1 MKNLNRI
8 IAESIHETVNQ
19 IIQEDIDRQNRLCE
33 QVMINEGLWSG
44 LKTMWNDAKAF
55 GGALGGQLRNAGAYA
70 RQSTKFQ
77 LQLQKVNN
85 ANQVIQDMA
94 RQGVIRPSTL
104 KYWNEQLAKYTQYLQ
119 NNINAGY
126 NGGVNYRNTQAASY
140 QQVQQANNTIPNQ
153 IKQWQRSLASA
164 KKKGDVNRVEQC
176 MQQIQNLQNQQKQL
190 LGRQPIQNTQTA

>member
-8 IAESIHETVNQ
+8 ITESIHETVNQ

-44 LKTMWNDAKAF
+44 LKTMWNGAKAL
-55 GGALGGQLRNAGAYA
+55 GGALGGQLRNAGAYD
-70 RQSTKFQ
+70 RQSTNFQ

-94 RQGVIRPSTL
+94 KQGVIKNSTL

-126 NGGVNYRNTQAASY
+126 NGGVDYRNTQAASY
-140 QQVQQANNTIPNQ
+140 QQVKLANAIPGQ
-153 IKQWQRSLASA
+153 IKQVQRSLASA

-176 MQQIQNLQNQQKQL
+176 MQQIQDLKAKQQQM
-190 LGRQPIQNTQTA
+190 LGRQSIQNAQNA

>member
-1 MKNLNRI
+1 MKNLNKI

-19 IIQEDIDRQNRLCE
+19 IIQEDIDRQNHLCE

-44 LKTMWNDAKAF
+44 LRTMWNTAK
-55 GGALGGQLRNAGAYA
+55 ALGGQLRNAGAYSK
-70 RQSTKFQ
+70 QSTNFQ

-94 RQGVIRPSTL
+94 RQGVINNSTL

-119 NNINAGY
+119 SNINAGY
-126 NGGVNYRNTQAASY
+126 NGGADYRNTQAASY
-140 QQVQQANNTIPNQ
+140 QQVQQANAIPNQ
-153 IKQWQRSLASA
+153 IKQLQTWLASA
-164 KKKGDVNRVEQC
+164 QKKGDANKVAKY

-190 LGRQPIQNTQTA
+190 LGRQPIQTA

>member
-8 IAESIHETVNQ
+8 ITESIHDTVNQ

-44 LKTMWNDAKAF
+44 LKTMWNGAKAL

-70 RQSTKFQ
+70 KQSTKFQ

-94 RQGVIRPSTL
+94 KQGVINNSTL

-140 QQVQQANNTIPNQ
+140 QQVQQANAIPNQ
-153 IKQWQRSLASA
+153 IKQLQTWLASA
-164 KKKGDVNRVEQC
+164 QKKGDANKVAKY

-190 LGRQPIQNTQTA
+190 LGRQQIQNS

>member
-8 IAESIHETVNQ
+8 ITESIHDTVNQ

-44 LKTMWNDAKAF
+44 LKTMWNGAKAL
-55 GGALGGQLRNAGAYA
+55 GGALGGQLRNADAYA
-70 RQSTKFQ
+70 KQSTNFQ

-94 RQGVIRPSTL
+94 NQGVINDSTL
-104 KYWNEQLAKYTQYLQ
+104 KYWNAQLSKYTQYLQ
-119 NNINAGY
+119 NNINAAY
-126 NGGVNYRNTQAASY
+126 NGGADYRNTQAASY
-140 QQVQQANNTIPNQ
+140 QQVQQANAIPNQ
-153 IKQWQRSLASA
+153 IKQLQTWLASA
-164 KKKGDVNRVEQC
+164 QKKGDANKVAKY

-190 LGRQPIQNTQTA
+190 LGRQPIQTA

>member
-8 IAESIHETVNQ
+8 ITESIHDTVNQ
-19 IIQEDIDRQNRLCE
+19 IIQEDIDRQNQLCE
-33 QVMINEGLWSG
+33 QVMINEGIWSG
-44 LKTMWNDAKAF
+44 LKTMWNGAKAL

-70 RQSTKFQ
+70 KQSTKFQ

-94 RQGVIRPSTL
+94 KQGVINNSTL

-119 NNINAGY
+119 SNINAGY

-140 QQVQQANNTIPNQ
+140 QQVQQANAIPNQ

-176 MQQIQNLQNQQKQL
+176 IQQILDLKAKQQQM
-190 LGRQPIQNTQTA
+190 LGRQPIQTA

>member
-1 MKNLNRI
+1 MKNLNKI
-8 IAESIHETVNQ
+8 ITESIHETVNQ

-44 LKTMWNDAKAF
+44 LKTMWTGAK
-55 GGALGGQLRNAGAYA
+55 ALGGALRNAGAYA
-70 RQSTKFQ
+70 KQSTNFQ

-94 RQGVIRPSTL
+94 KQGVINNSTL

-126 NGGVNYRNTQAASY
+126 NGGVDYRNTQAASY
-140 QQVQQANNTIPNQ
+140 QQVQQANAIPNH
-153 IKQWQRSLASA
+153 IKQLQRSLASA

-190 LGRQPIQNTQTA
+190 LGRQPIQTA

>member
-8 IAESIHETVNQ
+8 ITESIHDTVNQ

-44 LKTMWNDAKAF
+44 LKTMWNTAK
-55 GGALGGQLRNAGAYA
+55 ALGGQLRNAGAYGK
-70 RQSTKFQ
+70 QSTNFQ

-94 RQGVIRPSTL
+94 RQGVINNSTL

-126 NGGVNYRNTQAASY
+126 NGGVDYRNTQAASY
-140 QQVQQANNTIPNQ
+140 QQVQQANAIPNQ
-153 IKQWQRSLASA
+153 IKQLQRSLASA

-176 MQQIQNLQNQQKQL
+176 MQQIQDLKAKQQQM
-190 LGRQPIQNTQTA
+190 LGRQPIQNTQNA

>member
-8 IAESIHETVNQ
+8 ITESIHDTVNQ

-44 LKTMWNDAKAF
+44 LKTMWNTAK
-55 GGALGGQLRNAGAYA
+55 ALGGQLRNAGAYGK
-70 RQSTKFQ
+70 QSTKFQ

-94 RQGVIRPSTL
+94 RQGVINNSTL

-126 NGGVNYRNTQAASY
+126 NGGADYRNTQAASY
-140 QQVQQANNTIPNQ
+140 QQVQQANAIPNQ
-153 IKQWQRSLASA
+153 IKQLQTWLASA
-164 KKKGDVNRVEQC
+164 QKKGDVNKVVKY
-176 MQQIQNLQNQQKQL
+176 MQQIQDLKAKQQQM
-190 LGRQPIQNTQTA
+190 LGRQPIQNTQNP

>member
-8 IAESIHETVNQ
+8 ITESIHDTVNQ

-33 QVMINEGLWSG
+33 QVMINEGIWSG
-44 LKTMWNDAKAF
+44 LKTMWNGAK
-55 GGALGGQLRNAGAYA
+55 ALGGQLRNAGAYA
-70 RQSTKFQ
+70 KQSTNFQ

-94 RQGVIRPSTL
+94 KQGVINNSTL

-126 NGGVNYRNTQAASY
+126 NGGVDYRNTQAASY
-140 QQVQQANNTIPNQ
+140 QQVKDVNAIPGQ
-153 IKQWQRSLASA
+153 IKQVQRQLAAA
-164 KKKGDVNRVEQC
+164 KKRGDAEKVAQC
-176 MQQIQNLQNQQKQL
+176 MQQIQDLQNQQKQL
-190 LGRQPIQNTQTA
+190 SGRQPIQNAQTA

>member
-8 IAESIHETVNQ
+8 ITESIHETVNQ

-33 QVMINEGLWSG
+33 QVMINEGIWSG
-44 LKTMWNDAKAF
+44 LKTMWNGAK
-55 GGALGGQLRNAGAYA
+55 ALGGQLRNAFGYA
-70 RQSTKFQ
+70 KQSTNFQ

-94 RQGVIRPSTL
+94 KQGVINNSTL

-126 NGGVNYRNTQAASY
+126 NGGVDYRNTQAASY
-140 QQVQQANNTIPNQ
+140 QQVQDANRIPGQ
-153 IKQWQRSLASA
+153 IKQAQARLASA
-164 KKKGDVNRVEQC
+164 QKKGDANGVAKY

-190 LGRQPIQNTQTA
+190 LGRQQIQNA

>member
-1 MKNLNRI
+1 MKNLNKI
-8 IAESIHETVNQ
+8 ITESIHETVNQ

-44 LKTMWNDAKAF
+44 LKTMWNGAK
-55 GGALGGQLRNAGAYA
+55 ALGGQLRNAGAYA
-70 RQSTKFQ
+70 KQSTNFQ

-94 RQGVIRPSTL
+94 NQGVINASTL
-104 KYWNEQLAKYTQYLQ
+104 KYWNQQLAKYTQYLQ
-119 NNINAGY
+119 SNINADY

-140 QQVQQANNTIPNQ
+140 QQVQQANAIPNQ
-153 IKQWQRSLASA
+153 IKQLQTWLASA
-164 KKKGDVNRVEQC
+164 QKKGDANKVAKY

-190 LGRQPIQNTQTA
+190 LGRQPIQTA

>member
-8 IAESIHETVNQ
+8 ITESIHETVNQ

-44 LKTMWNDAKAF
+44 LKTMWNGAKAL
-55 GGALGGQLRNAGAYA
+55 GGALGGQLRNAGDYA
-70 RQSTKFQ
+70 MQSTKFQ

-94 RQGVIRPSTL
+94 KQGVINASTL
-104 KYWNEQLAKYTQYLQ
+104 KYWNKQLAKYTQYLQ
-119 NNINAGY
+119 SNINADY

-140 QQVQQANNTIPNQ
+140 QQVQQANAIPNQ
-153 IKQWQRSLASA
+153 IKQLQRSLASA

-176 MQQIQNLQNQQKQL
+176 MQQIQDLKAKQQQM
-190 LGRQPIQNTQTA
+190 LGRQPIQNP

>member
-8 IAESIHETVNQ
+8 ITESIHDTVNQ
-19 IIQEDIDRQNRLCE
+19 IIQEDIDRQNQLCE

-44 LKTMWNDAKAF
+44 LKTMWTGAK
-55 GGALGGQLRNAGAYA
+55 ALGGTLRNAGAYA
-70 RQSTKFQ
+70 IQSTKFQ

-94 RQGVIRPSTL
+94 RQGVINNSTL

-126 NGGVNYRNTQAASY
+126 NGGADYRNTQAASY
-140 QQVQQANNTIPNQ
+140 QQVQQANAIPNQ
-153 IKQWQRSLASA
+153 IKQLQTWLASA
-164 KKKGDVNRVEQC
+164 QKKGDVNKVVKY

-190 LGRQPIQNTQTA
+190 LGRQPIQTA

>member
-8 IAESIHETVNQ
+8 ITESIHYTVNQ

-44 LKTMWNDAKAF
+44 LKTMWNGAKAL

-70 RQSTKFQ
+70 MQSTKFQ

-94 RQGVIRPSTL
+94 NQGVINASTL
-104 KYWNEQLAKYTQYLQ
+104 KYWNQQLAKYTQYLQ

-126 NGGVNYRNTQAASY
+126 NGGADYRNTQAASY
-140 QQVQQANNTIPNQ
+140 QQVQQANAIPNQ
-153 IKQWQRSLASA
+153 IKQLQTWLASA
-164 KKKGDVNRVEQC
+164 QKKGNANKVAKY

-190 LGRQPIQNTQTA
+190 LGRQPIQTA

>member
-8 IAESIHETVNQ
+8 ITESIHETVNQ

-44 LKTMWNDAKAF
+44 LKTMWNGAKAL
-55 GGALGGQLRNAGAYA
+55 GGALGGQLRNADAYA
-70 RQSTKFQ
+70 RQSTNFQ

-94 RQGVIRPSTL
+94 NQGVIRPSTL
-104 KYWNEQLAKYTQYLQ
+104 KYWKEQLAKYTQYLQ
-119 NNINAGY
+119 SNINAGY

-140 QQVQQANNTIPNQ
+140 QQVQQANAIPNQ
-153 IKQWQRSLASA
+153 IKQLQRSLASA

-176 MQQIQNLQNQQKQL
+176 MQQIQDLKAKQQQM
-190 LGRQPIQNTQTA
+190 LGRQPIQNP

>member
-8 IAESIHETVNQ
+8 ITESIHDTVNQ

-44 LKTMWNDAKAF
+44 LKTMWNGAK
-55 GGALGGQLRNAGAYA
+55 ALGGQLRNAGAYA
-70 RQSTKFQ
+70 KQSTNFQ
-77 LQLQKVNN
+77 LQLQKVNS

-94 RQGVIRPSTL
+94 RQGVINNSTL
-104 KYWNEQLAKYTQYLQ
+104 KYWNQQLAKYTQYLQ
-119 NNINAGY
+119 SNINAGY

-140 QQVQQANNTIPNQ
+140 QQVQQANAIPNQ
-153 IKQWQRSLASA
+153 IKQLQRSLASA

-176 MQQIQNLQNQQKQL
+176 MQQIQDLKAKQQQM
-190 LGRQPIQNTQTA
+190 LGRQPIQNTQNA

>member
-8 IAESIHETVNQ
+8 ITESIHETVNQ

-44 LKTMWNDAKAF
+44 LKTMWNGAKAL

-70 RQSTKFQ
+70 MQSTKFQ

-94 RQGVIRPSTL
+94 KQGVINNSTL
-104 KYWNEQLAKYTQYLQ
+104 KYWNKQLTKYTQYLQ
-119 NNINAGY
+119 SNINAGY

-140 QQVQQANNTIPNQ
+140 QQVQQANAIPNQ
-153 IKQWQRSLASA
+153 IKQLQRSLASA

-176 MQQIQNLQNQQKQL
+176 MQQIQDLKAKQQQM
-190 LGRQPIQNTQTA
+190 LGRQPI

>member
-8 IAESIHETVNQ
+8 ITESIHETVNQ

-44 LKTMWNDAKAF
+44 LKTMWNGAKAL

-70 RQSTKFQ
+70 RQSTNFQ

-94 RQGVIRPSTL
+94 NQGVIRHSTL
-104 KYWNEQLAKYTQYLQ
+104 KYWNQQLYKYTQYLQ
-119 NNINAGY
+119 SNINAGY

-140 QQVQQANNTIPNQ
+140 QQVQQANAIPNQ
-153 IKQWQRSLASA
+153 IKQLQRSLASA

-176 MQQIQNLQNQQKQL
+176 MQQIQDLKAKQQQM
-190 LGRQPIQNTQTA
+190 LGRQPIQNP

>member
-8 IAESIHETVNQ
+8 ITESIHDTVNQ
-19 IIQEDIDRQNRLCE
+19 IIQEDIDRQNQLCE
-33 QVMINEGLWSG
+33 QVMINEGIWSG
-44 LKTMWNDAKAF
+44 LKTMWNGAK
-55 GGALGGQLRNAGAYA
+55 ALGGALRNAGAYA
-70 RQSTKFQ
+70 RQSTNFQ

-94 RQGVIRPSTL
+94 RQGVINNSTL
-104 KYWNEQLAKYTQYLQ
+104 KYWNQQLAKYTQYLQ

-153 IKQWQRSLASA
+153 IKQLQRSLASA

-190 LGRQPIQNTQTA
+190 LGRQPIQTA

>member
-8 IAESIHETVNQ
+8 ITESIHETVNQ

-33 QVMINEGLWSG
+33 QVMINEGIWSG
-44 LKTMWNDAKAF
+44 LKTMWNGAK
-55 GGALGGQLRNAGAYA
+55 ALGGALRNAGAYA
-70 RQSTKFQ
+70 RQSTNFQ

-94 RQGVIRPSTL
+94 KQGVIRPSTL

-140 QQVQQANNTIPNQ
+140 QQVQQANNAIPNQ
-153 IKQWQRSLASA
+153 IKQLQRSLASA

-176 MQQIQNLQNQQKQL
+176 IQQIQNLQNQQKQL
-190 LGRQPIQNTQTA
+190 LGRQPIQTA

>member
-8 IAESIHETVNQ
+8 ITESIHDTVNQ

-44 LKTMWNDAKAF
+44 LKTMWNGAK
-55 GGALGGQLRNAGAYA
+55 ALGGQLRNAGAYA
-70 RQSTKFQ
+70 RQSTNFQ

-94 RQGVIRPSTL
+94 RQGVINNSTL

-126 NGGVNYRNTQAASY
+126 NGGVDYRNTQAASY
-140 QQVQQANNTIPNQ
+140 QQVKDANAIPGQ
-153 IKQWQRSLASA
+153 IKQVQRQLAAA
-164 KKKGDVNRVEQC
+164 KKRGDVNKVEQC
-176 MQQIQNLQNQQKQL
+176 MQQIQNLKAKQQQM
-190 LGRQPIQNTQTA
+190 LGRQPIQTA